1 LPINSAPR
9 FPTFSGFP
17 FVSAICRFPGFAC
30 QQRLAAPRVI
40 GGGKA
45 MMQKSAIWMSTAFA
59 VALAVAILV
68 LGINGTGN
76 KSIRLAL
83 ELTARWS
90 FVLFWLAY
98 AGNAMATLFPSFYLL
113 AGQGRQFG
121 LSFAAAH
128 SVHIALVV
136 WLYQISAR
144 APLSQGLF
152 IFFAIGLFWTYLLA
166 FLSFGGAKALGPG
179 LWRAVRFL
187 GMNYILI
194 AFGRDFLLPVIH
206 PKPTQLNAGHFLAYA
221 PFAVASIAAPL
232 LVLAVMARR
241 RAT

>member
-1 LPINSAPR
+1 M
-9 FPTFSGFP
+9 
-17 FVSAICRFPGFAC
+17 V
-30 QQRLAAPRVI
+30 
-40 GGGKA
+40 
-45 MMQKSAIWMSTAFA
+45 QKTVLWMATAFG
-59 VALAVAILV
+59 VALAVALVV

-90 FVLFWLAY
+90 FILFWLAY
-98 AGNAMATLFPSFYLL
+98 AGNAMAALFPSFAML
-113 AGQGRQFG
+113 AGRGRDFG
-121 LSFAAAH
+121 LAFAAGH
-128 SVHIALVV
+128 LVHIGLVV

-144 APLSQGLF
+144 APLSQGLALFF
-152 IFFAIGLFWTYLLA
+152 IIGLFWTYTLA
-166 FLSFGGAKALGPG
+166 ALSFGGAKALGPG
-179 LWRAVRFL
+179 LWRTVRFV

-206 PKPTQLNAGHFLAYA
+206 PKPNQENIGHFLAYA

-232 LVLAVMARR
+232 LVLAVTARR